1 MNRTPAQLRRVVVA
15 SFIGTT
21 IEWYDFFL
29 YGTAAALVFNRL
41 FFPTLDSLAGT
52 LSAYGTF
59 AVGFVARPLGGAVF
73 GHFGDRLGRKNML
86 VWSLAIMGVA
96 TALIG
101 LTPTYA
107 QVGIWAPVL
116 LVVLR
121 FIQGFGVGG
130 EWGGAVLLAVEHSGG
145 ERRGFHGSWPQMG
158 VPGGLLLSTG
168 VFAALSSWLP
178 EPAFLAWGWRVPFL
192 LSVVLV
198 GIGLFV
204 RLRILESPSF
214 EKLKDARGES
224 RTPLLDVFREHPRE
238 VAIGMGMRFAQN
250 EIFYIYTVF
259 VLSYGEKTLG
269 YPRGVMLRGVMIASF
284 IGLFATPFWSHLSDR
299 IGRRP
304 IYLTGVVFSLAF
316 AFPFFW
322 LVERGPAFVPV
333 AMILAMNIGHDMMYG
348 PMAATLSELF
358 GTRVR
363 YSGASLTYQLTSVVS
378 GGVAPFIATVLLARY
393 GSSAVATYVVA
404 CCVVTVVATWFLPE
418 THRVSLDEPV
428 AVPPVAR

>member
-198 GIGLFV
+198 GSGLFV

-250 EIFYIYTVF
+250 VIFYIYTVF